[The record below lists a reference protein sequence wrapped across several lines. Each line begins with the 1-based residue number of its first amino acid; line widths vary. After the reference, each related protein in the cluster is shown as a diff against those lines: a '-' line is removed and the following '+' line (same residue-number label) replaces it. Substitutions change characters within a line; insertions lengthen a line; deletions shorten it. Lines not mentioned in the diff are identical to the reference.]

1 MVQLHSL
8 HGMKCNTMV
17 KIYPICHMQKGEP
30 YMSTTSMQ
38 FDGSTR
44 LGRLF
49 QLVPE
54 LSSRGT
60 LRSLPIQEVSPTQKE
75 LLLRTEVLRLVN
87 LGPKSSSEIQWM
99 LKLLTSLKEL
109 VSIKGRPDVYWL
121 RQLEEDAEKLVLSH
135 YQTGNANKSL

>member
-60 LRSLPIQEVSPTQKE
+60 LRSFPTQEVSLTPKE
-75 LLLRTEVLRLVN
+75 LSLKTELLRLVR
-87 LGPKSSSEIQWM
+87 LGPKSNSEIRWM
-99 LKLLTSLKEL
+99 LELYVSLRAA
-109 VSIKGRPDVYWL
+109 V
-121 RQLEEDAEKLVLSH
+121 
-135 YQTGNANKSL
+135 NAK